1 MEKQIYSYDEAYEE
15 SLRYFQGDE
24 LAARVWVNKYAVKD
38 SFGNIYEKS
47 PEDMHWRIA
56 NEVARIESKYPNAL
70 TAKELYDLL
79 DHFKYIVPQG
89 RPMTGIGN
97 DYQVASLSNCFVIGV
112 DGAADSY
119 GAIIKIDE
127 EQVQLMK
134 RRGGVGHDL
143 SHIRPKGS
151 PVKNSALTSTG
162 LVPFMERYSNSTR
175 EVAQDGRRGALM
187 LSVSIKHPDSE
198 AFIDAKMTEGK
209 VTGANVSVKL
219 DDAFMQ
225 AAVDGKPYLQQYP
238 IDSSDP
244 TFTKEIDASTLWK
257 KIVHNAWKSAEPGVL
272 FWDTIIRESVP
283 DCYAD
288 LGYRTVSTNPCGEI
302 PLCPYD
308 SCRLLAIN
316 LYSYVVNP
324 FKPNAYFDFDLF
336 KKHVALAQRI
346 MDDIIDLELEK
357 IERIMHKIDEDPE
370 NDEVKRAER
379 VLWEKIYKK
388 SGQGRRTGVGITAEG
403 DMLAA
408 LGLRYGTEEAT
419 EFSEKV
425 HKTVALGAYRSSV
438 EMAKERGAFEIY
450 DNKREQNNPFIQR
463 LAEADPE
470 LYEEM
475 KKYGR
480 RNIACLTIAPTGTT
494 SLMTQTTSGIEPVFL
509 PVYKRRRKVNPNDT
523 NVHVD
528 FVDETGDA
536 FEEYI
541 VFHHKF
547 VTWMEANGYDP
558 SKRYSQEEIDE
569 LVAKSPYYK
578 ATSNDVDWL
587 MKVKMQGRIQ
597 KWVDHSI
604 SVTINLP
611 NDVDEDL
618 VNRLYVEAWKS
629 GCKGC
634 TVYRDGSRSG
644 VLISAKSDK
653 NKKEELPP
661 CKPPTVVEV
670 RPRILEAD
678 VVRFQNNKEK
688 WVAFV
693 GLLDGHPYE
702 IFTGLQDDDE
712 GILLPKSVTSGRII
726 KNIDEDGT
734 KRYDFQFENKRGYKT
749 TIEGLSEK
757 FNKEYWN
764 YAKLISGV
772 LRYRM
777 PIEQV
782 IKLVG
787 SLQLNS
793 ENINTWKNGVERALK
808 KYIQDGTEAKGKK
821 CPNCGNET
829 LVYQEG
835 CLICTTCGAS
845 RCG

>member
-1 MEKQIYSYDEAYEE
+1 MEKKNYSYDEAYGE
-15 SLRYFQGDE
+15 SLKYFQGDE

-56 NEVARIESKYPNAL
+56 NEVARIEAKYPNPL
-70 TAKELYDLL
+70 SSEELFGLL

-89 RPMTGIGN
+89 SPMTGIGN
-97 DYQVASLSNCFVIGV
+97 NYQVASLSNCFVIGV
-112 DGAADSY
+112 DGEADSY
-119 GAIIKIDE
+119 GAIFKIDE

-219 DDAFMQ
+219 TDDFMQ
-225 AAVDGKPYLQQYP
+225 AAIEGKPYTQQYP
-238 IDSSDP
+238 IDATEPAFQKD
-244 TFTKEIDASTLWK
+244 IDASALWK

-272 FWDTIIRESVP
+272 FWDTILKESVP

-324 FKPNAYFDFDLF
+324 FKPDAYFDFELF

-357 IERIMHKIDEDPE
+357 IERIMSKIDADPE
-370 NDEVKRAER
+370 SEDVKHTER
-379 VLWEKIYKK
+379 VLWQKIYKK
-388 SGQGRRTGVGITAEG
+388 SAQGRRTGVGITAEG

-419 EFSEKV
+419 EFSEQV
-425 HKTVALGAYRSSV
+425 HKTVALNAYRSSI
-438 EMAKERGAFEIY
+438 EMAKERGAFEVY
-450 DNKREQNNPFIQR
+450 DTEREKNNPFINR
-463 LAEADPE
+463 LREADPE
-470 LYEEM
+470 MYEEM

-528 FVDETGDA
+528 FIDETGDA

-541 VFHHKF
+541 VFHPKF
-547 VTWMEANGYDP
+547 VTWMEAQGYNP
-558 SKRYSQEEIDE
+558 AKRYTQEEVDA
-569 LVAKSPYYK
+569 LVEKSPYYK

-611 NDVDEDL
+611 NDERVHAL
-618 VNRLYVEAWKS
+618 KGTRRLQLRNSMK
-629 GCKGC
+629 
-634 TVYRDGSRSG
+634 
-644 VLISAKSDK
+644 AKFDK
-653 NKKEELPP
+653 
-661 CKPPTVVEV
+661 
-670 RPRILEAD
+670 
-678 VVRFQNNKEK
+678 
-688 WVAFV
+688 
-693 GLLDGHPYE
+693 
-702 IFTGLQDDDE
+702 
-712 GILLPKSVTSGRII
+712 ILLPIGQLVVTPEQQKYLNFDAFFWNVTFHEVAHGLGVKQTIRTNESVDAVMGTEKTSWEEAKADIL
-726 KNIDEDGT
+726 
-734 KRYDFQFENKRGYKT
+734 
-749 TIEGLSEK
+749 GL
-757 FNKEYWN
+757 FMVT
-764 YAKLISGV
+764 KLIEMGEITNITTEDAMATYIAGI
-772 LRYRM
+772 LRSVRFGAASSHGKANMMCFNYMEKAGAFSRDDKG
-777 PIEQV
+777 QYV
-782 IKLVG
+782 IDFAKAKEAMNGWAALI
-787 SLQLNS
+787 LQTQGDGN
-793 ENINTWKNGVERALK
+793 VEFAK
-808 KYIQDGTEAKGKK
+808 KYREENGGITPALQADLDRINGAGIPRDITFVQGEEVLLGKA
-821 CPNCGNET
+821 
-829 LVYQEG
+829 Q
-835 CLICTTCGAS
+835 
-845 RCG
+845 